1 MEIHGLSRGLNEVPV
16 ESPKPG
22 ECHQPDIGTELISR
36 ADKGKYLTGQT
47 TDCPQE
53 TLMSIFLSAFEGLTC
68 LLWALES

>member
-1 MEIHGLSRGLNEVPV
+1 MNVHELGRGLNGVPV
-16 ESPKPG
+16 EGPKPG
-22 ECHQPDIGTELISR
+22 GCHQPDIGPELISR

-53 TLMSIFLSAFEGLTC
+53 TLMSIFLSAFEELTC